1 MRISLIRIPF
11 TLSLEISKKHDLRH
25 TLKRFEEI
33 YEEAIRLKRAE
44 IEAEAE

>member
-1 MRISLIRIPF
+1 MVLTVNLWKLATSKH
-11 TLSLEISKKHDLRH
+11 SKKHDLKH